1 MWILNF
7 MLINIIYY
15 IIKVGFRSHGCTKWL
30 HQIVEILLDLIRRR
44 RYIERE
50 RDIYIYI
57 YIYIYLYIYSL
68 SLSSFSIIF
77 KLIKILI

>member
-44 RYIERE
+44 RYIE
-50 RDIYIYI
+50 IYIYI
-57 YIYIYLYIYSL
+57 YIYIFIFCPYLL
-68 SLSSFSIIF
+68 FL
-77 KLIKILI
+77 